1 MVMIPRSQGRIN
13 SSPQLRQSPA
23 FSGLSNLGQAI
34 GGVVDARN
42 ELATKEAKVKV
53 DDILT
58 VELSEQVTKLKND
71 VANGAMG
78 AEDANKLLTGWSEK
92 RYKEIEKDLP
102 QHARQDLKNH
112 WTSNVNRNGTGFLP
126 LQFKADEQRGLNV
139 ADRMTEIAT
148 RMPRQQ
154 GSEYLKNN
162 LSSLNIPEHV
172 KQQRLSTYNTSMDL
186 IEIDG
191 RITKA
196 LETKNTA
203 DLQSLVTE
211 LDEGKYGYLDGQ
223 QAQQK
228 KAQAQSR
235 IDALNKQLEVEE
247 NKRVQ
252 VAGKVFGDYKTQVL
266 TGRMLDDEYSLNV
279 EKAVTGTE
287 HEAEFKFYKQQS
299 NNFQHFT
306 RLSTSEQLKRIN
318 QQKAKMANSPSAD
331 PATEE
336 KILGVFESLHAEK
349 LENIKKNPNQA
360 VSEAGL
366 KVHSLTPTEL
376 RGNPKSFV
384 SKVIDNGV
392 NQLALKDA
400 NLSVRPI
407 SEEDLP
413 EARKAFEAMPVN
425 EKLNFIGEMIGQTKG
440 VKGGASLWGSALGQL
455 GSGDLSYV
463 MAGIARLNG
472 YKSNQGEDIAEAILS
487 GTQALKNKQLILPS
501 DNLLKQKFNEYVGST
516 VSGETSNMTFA
527 AFKSIY
533 AHVSE
538 RENFRHVDSNS
549 VNTQIANTA
558 LSMATGGVYNQ
569 GIKFGNHGD
578 SKLDW
583 KVSKPYGMDDTNFES
598 HLEKGYNTIAKQTG
612 LSVAEL
618 QDLRLRRSDKRSA
631 RGEIQY
637 DLINERGTPLVVNG
651 AIWRINL
658 NGVTK

>member
-78 AEDANKLLTGWSEK
+78 AEDANKLLSGWSEK
-92 RYKEIEKDLP
+92 RFKEIENDLP

-126 LQFKADEQRGLNV
+126 LQLRADEQRGLNV

-154 GSEYLKNN
+154 GAEYLKNN
-162 LSSLNIPEHV
+162 ISTLNIPEHV

-186 IEIDG
+186 IEIDS

-196 LETKNTA
+196 IETKNTQ
-203 DLQSLVTE
+203 DLQALVGE
-211 LDEGKYGYLDGQ
+211 LDQGKYGYLDGQ

-235 IDALNKQLEVEE
+235 IDAINKQVEVEE

-252 VAGKVFGDYKTQVL
+252 MAGKVFGDFKTQVL
-266 TGRMLDDEYSLNV
+266 TGRMLDEEYSLNV
-279 EKAVTGTE
+279 EKAVSGTE
-287 HEAEFKFYKQQS
+287 HESEFKFYKQQS
-299 NNFQHFT
+299 NNFQHFNQ
-306 RLSTSEQLKRIN
+306 LSTTEQLKRIN
-318 QQKAKMANSPSAD
+318 QQKSKMANSPSAD

-366 KVHSLTPTEL
+366 KVHTLSSSEL
-376 RGNPKSFV
+376 RSSPKSFV
-384 SKVIDNGV
+384 SKLIDNGV
-392 NQLALKDA
+392 NQIALKDA

-425 EKLNFIGEMIGQTKG
+425 EKLNFIGELIGQSKG
-440 VKGGASLWGSALGQL
+440 VQDGSSLWGSALGQL

-463 MAGIARLNG
+463 MAGVARMNN
-472 YKSNQGEDIAEAILS
+472 YRSTKGEDVATAIVS
-487 GTQALKNKQLILPS
+487 GTQALKNKQLILPK
-501 DNLLKQKFNEYVGST
+501 DDLLRQEFGKYVG
-516 VSGETSNMTFA
+516 TSVTGTTANMSFS

-533 AHVSE
+533 AHLTERDNYQHKDKDDINKNLVS
-538 RENFRHVDSNS
+538 
-549 VNTQIANTA
+549 TA
-558 LSMATGGVYNQ
+558 LSMATGGVYKQNVKYGQ
-569 GIKFGNHGD
+569 
-578 SKLDW
+578 SDW

-637 DLINERGTPLVVNG
+637 DLINERGTPLIVNG

>member
-1 MVMIPRSQGRIN
+1 MMIPRSQGRIN

-78 AEDANKLLTGWSEK
+78 AEDANKLLSGWSEK
-92 RYKEIEKDLP
+92 RFKEIENDLP

-126 LQFKADEQRGLNV
+126 LQLRADEQRGLNV

-154 GSEYLKNN
+154 GAEYLKNN
-162 LSSLNIPEHV
+162 ISTLNIPEHV

-186 IEIDG
+186 IEIDS

-196 LETKNTA
+196 IETKNTQ
-203 DLQSLVTE
+203 DLQALVGE
-211 LDEGKYGYLDGQ
+211 LDQGKYGYLDGQ

-235 IDALNKQLEVEE
+235 IDAINKQVEVEE

-252 VAGKVFGDYKTQVL
+252 MAGKVFGDFKTQVL
-266 TGRMLDDEYSLNV
+266 TGRMLDEEYSLNV
-279 EKAVTGTE
+279 EKAVSGTE
-287 HEAEFKFYKQQS
+287 HESEFKFYKQQS
-299 NNFQHFT
+299 NNFQHFNQ
-306 RLSTSEQLKRIN
+306 LSTTEQLKRIN
-318 QQKAKMANSPSAD
+318 QQKSKMANSPSAD

-366 KVHSLTPTEL
+366 KVHTLSSSEL
-376 RGNPKSFV
+376 RSSPKSFV
-384 SKVIDNGV
+384 SKLIDNGV
-392 NQLALKDA
+392 NQIALKDA

-425 EKLNFIGEMIGQTKG
+425 EKLNFIGELIGQSKG
-440 VKGGASLWGSALGQL
+440 VQDGSSLWGSALGQL

-463 MAGIARLNG
+463 MAGVARMNN
-472 YKSNQGEDIAEAILS
+472 YRSTKGEDVATAIVS
-487 GTQALKNKQLILPS
+487 GTQALKNKQLILPK
-501 DNLLKQKFNEYVGST
+501 DDLLRQEFGKYVG
-516 VSGETSNMTFA
+516 TSVTGTTANMSFS

-533 AHVSE
+533 AHLTERDNYQHKDKDDINKNLVS
-538 RENFRHVDSNS
+538 
-549 VNTQIANTA
+549 TA
-558 LSMATGGVYNQ
+558 LSMATGGVYKQNVKYGQ
-569 GIKFGNHGD
+569 
-578 SKLDW
+578 SDW

-637 DLINERGTPLVVNG
+637 DLINERGTPLIVNG